1 MELLSQGKSVMS
13 TGGLLMTEKSKEVLI
28 QLKALAF
35 SYVCNRAHL

>member
-13 TGGLLMTEKSKEVLI
+13 TGRFLMTEKSKEVLT
-28 QLKALAF
+28 QLKPLGF